1 MVIHHIPKF
10 VKGTNKHY
18 FPSYYNFCKNGLFW
32 DFKNVIN
39 FWMRSDSNFGL
50 YRIYAP
56 LLESRNLLLGRDF
69 FMISLFVLLL
79 MKGAWFSSIHPFLL
93 VHASEAWFQQILDV
107 LKWNVIRS
115 WKEKLRSSMKA
126 FHNVH
131 PLSRPFFWW
140 GRGWL
145 FSEGGCR
152 FYIKK

>member
-1 MVIHHIPKF
+1 M
-10 VKGTNKHY
+10 NA
-18 FPSYYNFCKNGLFW
+18 FW
-32 DFKNVIN
+32 H
-39 FWMRSDSNFGL
+39 SNFGL
-50 YRIYAP
+50 YCIYAP

-107 LKWNVIRS
+107 LKWNEIRS

-131 PLSRPFFWW
+131 PPPSPFLLMGEGGWAPDRR
-140 GRGWL
+140 RGLL
-145 FSEGGCR
+145 FSEGGCC
-152 FYIKK
+152 FYIKKIN

>member
-1 MVIHHIPKF
+1 M
-10 VKGTNKHY
+10 NA
-18 FPSYYNFCKNGLFW
+18 FW
-32 DFKNVIN
+32 H
-39 FWMRSDSNFGL
+39 SNFGL
-50 YRIYAP
+50 YCIYAP

-107 LKWNVIRS
+107 LKWNEIRS

-131 PLSRPFFWW
+131 PPPRPFFWW
-140 GRGWL
+140 GRGVEPPT
-145 FSEGGCR
+145 EGGGYFFQKGAAVFTWQKEFINKNFFLR
-152 FYIKK
+152 HN